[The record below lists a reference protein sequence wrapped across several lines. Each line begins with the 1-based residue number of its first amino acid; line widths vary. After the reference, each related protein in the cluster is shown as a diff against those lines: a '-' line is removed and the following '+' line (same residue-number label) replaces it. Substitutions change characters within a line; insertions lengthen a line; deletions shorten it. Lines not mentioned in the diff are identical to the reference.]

1 MPPLVVVDE
10 AARRRRW
17 SRRRTRGGSRGNSR
31 NTRSRFGGSAGE
43 GADCRLPVVVEAA
56 GYAVHYAV
64 KLPQTDGSER
74 IVLITDRRLGAWN
87 NLWKPAGSDASSY
100 EFSVIELRLNAKGMA
115 EGKASLTGKI
125 AVDTAAKTIALDNY
139 AGLPVIFKAV
149 KRRTS

>member
-1 MPPLVVVDE
+1 
-10 AARRRRW
+10 
-17 SRRRTRGGSRGNSR
+17 
-31 NTRSRFGGSAGE
+31 
-43 GADCRLPVVVEAA
+43 
-56 GYAVHYAV
+56 VHYAV

-87 NLWKPAGSDASSY
+87 NLWKPAGSDVSSY
-100 EFSVIELRLNAKGMA
+100 EFSVIELRLNAKGDG